1 MTFGERLKQAREKK
15 QLTKAALGKLVG
27 VHYSQIGR
35 YERNEANPSS
45 DVLRKMANGLDVTTD
60 YLMNGTSIDLAG
72 DQIADKTL
80 INQFKKIS
88 ILSEENKKIVV
99 ALIDAF
105 LFQQEMKSRFVS

>member
-15 QLTKAALGKLVG
+15 QLTKAALGKMVN

-45 DVLRKMANGLDVTTD
+45 DVLKKMANGLDVTTD
-60 YLMNGTSIDLAG
+60 YLMNGTSSDLAEE
-72 DQIADKTL
+72 QITDKAL
-80 INQFKKIS
+80 VNQFKKIS
-88 ILSEENKKIVV
+88 VLSDENKKIVI

-105 LFQQEMKSRFVS
+105 LFQQEMKTRLVS